1 MTRSIIKVVVYD
13 GTFVHHKHYANLKDK
28 IRYCDSE
35 FASAKE
41 HQYLNLYND
50 IDSTRWD
57 SCIEMDHVNFIPDKQ
72 ELVYDNEF
80 SDIFLIYHIEDSG
93 VFQSLYNIYTHR
105 M

>member
-1 MTRSIIKVVVYD
+1 MTRSIIKVVAYD
-13 GTFVHHKHYANLKDK
+13 VPVAHHKHYANLKDK

-57 SCIEMDHVNFIPDKQ
+57 SCIEMDHVNFMLDKQ
-72 ELVYDNEF
+72 ELVYDSF
-80 SDIFLIYHIEDSG
+80 SDIFLIYHIEDLN
-93 VFQSLYNIYTHR
+93 VFQSLYNIYTRR